1 MNKNQMV
8 SFRLDTAS
16 LKKLNIL
23 RLCRHRSRGQ
33 ILREAID
40 LYFRAYNPILPRTQS
55 EENSI

>member
-16 LKKLNIL
+16 LTKLNIL
-23 RLCRHRSRGQ
+23 RRCRHRSRGQ

-40 LYFRAYNPILPRTQS
+40 LYFRAYNPVLKEAPS
-55 EENSI
+55 DFSNP

>member
-8 SFRLDTAS
+8 SFRLDMAS

-33 ILREAID
+33 IIREAID
-40 LYFRAYNPILPRTQS
+40 LYFRAYNPVLPPAQT

>member
-8 SFRLDTAS
+8 SFRLDAAS

-23 RLCRHRSRGQ
+23 RLSRHRSRGQ

-40 LYFRAYNPILPRTQS
+40 LYFRAYNPVLKEAPADFS
-55 EENSI
+55 NP

>member
-33 ILREAID
+33 IIREAID
-40 LYFRAYNPILPRTQS
+40 LYFRAYNPVTKEAPSDLSNP
-55 EENSI
+55 

>member
-16 LKKLNIL
+16 LTKLNIL
-23 RLCRHRSRGQ
+23 RRCRHRSRGQ

-40 LYFRAYNPILPRTQS
+40 LYFRAYNPIVKEAPPS
-55 EENSI
+55 

>member
-8 SFRLDTAS
+8 SFRLDMAS

-40 LYFRAYNPILPRTQS
+40 LYFRAYNPVLPPAQI
-55 EENSI
+55 EDNSP